1 MRSVIRNCPICGS
14 KKRNIIYIQKY
25 TSHFNHQIVSCY
37 NCNFIFVGN
46 VPSKKY
52 YEEYYKNQSKY
63 EGVRQNEIHE
73 NQTINELLDFA
84 KQNVS
89 KKANILEIG
98 CSTGYLLS
106 VLKKEG
112 YKNLLGIEPA
122 PKCRDIA
129 KKEYD
134 LNVETI
140 NLENFNSSEKYDLI
154 ILSAVLE
161 HLVEIKDSIE
171 KIKSLLNSDG
181 YLYIGVPDTSNFYL
195 NTIEPFGEFST
206 EHINFFTESSLYFLM
221 RGFTNVLIKT
231 DSKSLHSFWQKGD
244 IGIKSVL
251 KYIDLSES
259 KLKIIKKQI
268 NSLPKKVIVWGAG
281 ALSQRLLSTTNI
293 KNKILFFVD
302 SNSNLQGAKL
312 DGIPIYS
319 PDVIKNYKYPILISS
334 YSFSEEILKI
344 IKNKKLSNKVLRL
357 I

>member
-1 MRSVIRNCPICGS
+1 MCKNCD
-14 KKRNIIYIQKY
+14 
-25 TSHFNHQIVSCY
+25 
-37 NCNFIFVGN
+37 FIFVGN
-46 VPSKKY
+46 IPSKEYYIKY
-52 YEEYYKNQSKY
+52 YKKQSKY
-63 EGVRQNEIHE
+63 EGVRKHDIHE
-73 NQTINELLDFA
+73 DQITFELLAFVR
-84 KQNVS
+84 KNIS
-89 KKANILEIG
+89 KNSNILDIG

-106 VLKKEG
+106 VLKKDG

-122 PKCRDIA
+122 PKCKEIA
-129 KKEYD
+129 KNEYNI
-134 LNVETI
+134 NVKTVD
-140 NLENFNSSEKYDLI
+140 LENFNSSIKYDLI

-161 HLVEIKDSIE
+161 HLVEIKESIE
-171 KIKSLLNSDG
+171 KIKNLLTDDG

-244 IGIKSVL
+244 IGVKSVL

-268 NSLPKKVIVWGAG
+268 NSLSKKVIVWGAG

-293 KNKILFFVD
+293 KNKIVFFVD